1 MAGSMSIGLVFV
13 WSDGPDGLEGE
24 VAGRRATSDLR
35 PRVLRSKLDPL
46 AFPQG
51 QRRNHLPN
59 DQSGIGPLH
68 VVVAQAGDPALP
80 ELVGGADV
88 VPEVSPA
95 GPREFLSERI
105 QLTSQRPFAVQR
117 LRGRSP
123 RQPEV
128 DPAHLGAQ
136 ALARVRAVQTGAAEL
151 HVGGPGELPEI
162 QQMHEIARPP
172 AAAEQGVRLAARRL
186 GGDLVRAQAAERA
199 VQRDPR
205 SGEAV
210 STEVAAECERV
221 FGLGERV
228 QVPAVQFAELLP
240 ELSDVE
246 PDVSGQARP
255 IGVPLLDA
263 HVTVLEAHEDLG
275 ARVGIER
282 RLEADLELPWI
293 EVVMLDARLLPVGAH
308 VPRDADFG
316 VELRLAAL
324 AADELGGAGRVG
336 PDP

>member
-123 RQPEV
+123 
-128 DPAHLGAQ
+128 
-136 ALARVRAVQTGAAEL
+136 
-151 HVGGPGELPEI
+151 GE
-162 QQMHEIARPP
+162 
-172 AAAEQGVRLAARRL
+172 
-186 GGDLVRAQAAERA
+186 
-199 VQRDPR
+199 
-205 SGEAV
+205 S
-210 STEVAAECERV
+210 EVATSNIGPVA
-221 FGLGERV
+221 G
-228 QVPAVQFAELLP
+228 
-240 ELSDVE
+240 
-246 PDVSGQARP
+246 SG
-255 IGVPLLDA
+255 
-263 HVTVLEAHEDLG
+263 
-275 ARVGIER
+275 
-282 RLEADLELPWI
+282 
-293 EVVMLDARLLPVGAH
+293 
-308 VPRDADFG
+308 
-316 VELRLAAL
+316 
-324 AADELGGAGRVG
+324 VG
-336 PDP
+336 PFRSRTSE